1 MAEVFKY
8 ALHIQG
14 GIDAAA
20 WWLVAA
26 AAVLALALLV
36 NPVTLRPSL
45 DRFRRRSVLGKIAT
59 VVVFCAL
66 VWRGGAK
73 NDGDRGGDGSRGD
86 AETRRA
92 GGSSFSST
100 ADADAINCVPPN
112 PVNPVNPVK
121 NNLRDS
127 APPREIYSSTNF
139 PLSVTAIL
147 PDNSNRVVNVGLAWT
162 SNAFDCANSRYVQSV
177 MSTNLLVREWFP
189 GGEYLAPTGTN
200 ACEIA
205 ISSNAVPAVSRDAF
219 SAACGSA
226 LFFAFGLDAD
236 SDADGLLDIYEAL
249 VTLTDPFLAD
259 TDLDGLDDGEEISL
273 GTDPNLR
280 DTDGDGMPD
289 GAARSTSCTRT
300 RRT

>member
-36 NPVTLRPSL
+36 NPVTLRPAL
-45 DRFRRRSVLGKIAT
+45 ERFRSRSVLGKVATIAM
-59 VVVFCAL
+59 FCAL

-139 PLSVTAIL
+139 PFAVTAIAA
-147 PDNSNRVVNVGLAWT
+147 DNSNRVVNVGLAWR
-162 SNAFDCANSRYVQSV
+162 D
-177 MSTNLLVREWFP
+177 
-189 GGEYLAPTGTN
+189 
-200 ACEIA
+200 
-205 ISSNAVPAVSRDAF
+205 ISCFWGNNR
-219 SAACGSA
+219 
-226 LFFAFGLDAD
+226 
-236 SDADGLLDIYEAL
+236 
-249 VTLTDPFLAD
+249 
-259 TDLDGLDDGEEISL
+259 
-273 GTDPNLR
+273 NNW
-280 DTDGDGMPD
+280 
-289 GAARSTSCTRT
+289 
-300 RRT
+300 